1 MLDYE
6 IIKYSVEYL
15 RLTSCSESTASF
27 YTEEEAIEF
36 IKENRNKW
44 KNYRLI
50 KIESAIIDF

>member
-6 IIKYSVEYL
+6 IIKYRVEYL
-15 RLTSCSESTASF
+15 RFTSCSESTVTF
-27 YTEEEAIEF
+27 DTEKEAVEF

>member
-6 IIKYSVEYL
+6 IIKYIVKYL
-15 RLTSCSESTASF
+15 RLTSCSESTTSF

-44 KNYRLI
+44 KNYKLI

>member
-15 RLTSCSESTASF
+15 RLTSCSESTTSF

>member
-6 IIKYSVEYL
+6 IIKYIVKYL
-15 RLTSCSESTASF
+15 RFTSCSESTASF

>member
-6 IIKYSVEYL
+6 IIKYSLEYL

-50 KIESAIIDF
+50 KI